1 MLGLGMGLG
10 LGSNVA
16 ATSGGGAPAGV
27 ALVSTN
33 GTDKNANV
41 TLSNGNLTAVG
52 ASTTTGTFWGD
63 RADTAKT
70 GKRQFEIT
78 IGSGYVDIGPPAL
91 YFGIDDGSADFSSIT
106 TAPGK
111 SGNGLVMRLG
121 FTTGN
126 PSFATYYNGANAD
139 ANTSDGIVPGDIVT
153 LEYDTVGGTA
163 NFYKTHSGT
172 TTLLSGP
179 LNSLSISTY
188 NRAFI
193 GVEGTANLTVN
204 FGATSFA
211 HTLSSGYSAYSS

>member
-78 IGSGYVDIGPPAL
+78 IGSGWTGSYVI
-91 YFGIDDGSADFSSIT
+91 YFGIDDGSANFGTATTPPTVGIYGMLSDVGGASNIKVYYNGVNADSIT
-106 TAPGK
+106 TP
-111 SGNGLVMRLG
+111 
-121 FTTGN
+121 F
-126 PSFATYYNGANAD
+126 GA
-139 ANTSDGIVPGDIVT
+139 GDKIA
-153 LEYDTVGGTA
+153 LEYDTVGGVA
-163 NFYKTHSGT
+163 NFYLTHGGT
-172 TTLLSGP
+172 TTLLGGP
-179 LNSLSISTY
+179 YSSLSISTC
-188 NRAFI
+188 NKAFI
-193 GVEGTANLTVN
+193 GIEGTANVTVN
-204 FGATSFA
+204 FGATAFS
-211 HTLSSGYSAYSS
+211 HTLSSGYSAYST